1 MADAHELFR
10 VLLADDLID
19 DRAGDLRGDA
29 GADRGGAGIGL
40 MQHLH
45 EHQAGDEIDLFLP
58 DGLFLGG
65 IVVILRLGDESD
77 HRERRGVLGRVGE
90 ILRHA
95 ALDARDAAD
104 LLEILEQLLVAV
116 DLDLILGALH
126 ADALGAHEDDGVG
139 AVHDGGLDRAAARL
153 DDVDRVA
160 GRQELAGGGAGGAGH
175 VHLDESAG
183 AGHARDGDVA
193 GDLRLAVLDEN
204 VRLHDL
210 LGVYL
215 PDGDLVETLVA
226 LDDGL
231 VDRERGD
238 AGGDVAA
245 VAVPVNDRVGDGD
258 LGERVVH
265 VAARLLARADDG
277 ELARQRIG
285 AGQTVDLALIG
296 GTEDLQDHGVALGAG
311 SRQIVFLEENALAG
325 TGAHDDAGNSVL
337 IHGILFPS

>member
-45 EHQAGDEIDLFLP
+45 EHQAGDKIDLVLP

-65 IVVILRLGDESD
+65 IVVILRLGDKGD
-77 HRERRGVLGRVGE
+77 HRERRGVLGGVGE

-104 LLEILEQLLVAV
+104 LLKILEQLLVAV

-139 AVHDGGLDRAAARL
+139 AVHDGGLDGAAAGL
-153 DDVDRVA
+153 DDVHHVA
-160 GRQELAGGGAGGAGH
+160 GGQQLAGGGAGSAGH
-175 VHLDESAG
+175 IHLNGGGG
-183 AGHARDGDVA
+183 AGHAGDLGVA
-193 GDLRLAVLDEN
+193 GDLGLAVLHHH
-204 VRLHDL
+204 VGLHQL
-210 LGVYL
+210 LGVGL
-215 PDGDLVETLVA
+215 PDGDLVEA
-226 LDDGL
+226 LMAADDGL
-231 VDRERGD
+231 VDGKGSH

-245 VAVPVNDRVGDGD
+245 VAVPVHDRVGDGD

-265 VAARLLARADDG
+265 VAAGLLARADDG

-337 IHGILFPS
+337 IHGVLFPS

>member
-1 MADAHELFR
+1 
-10 VLLADDLID
+10 
-19 DRAGDLRGDA
+19 
-29 GADRGGAGIGL
+29 

-45 EHQAGDEIDLFLP
+45 EHQAGDKIDLFLP

-65 IVVILRLGDESD
+65 IVVILRLGDEGD

-139 AVHDGGLDRAAARL
+139 AVHNGGLDRAAARL

-226 LDDGL
+226 FDDGL

-245 VAVPVNDRVGDGD
+245 VAVPVNDRIGDGD

-337 IHGILFPS
+337 IHGVLFPS